1 MKISKNIVPSLYF
14 IAAIL
19 FFLSAIIS
27 KNNIYITI
35 GYTFLCIG
43 FLFTIKK
50 KPSSKNKNKRI

>member
-1 MKISKNIVPSLYF
+1 
-14 IAAIL
+14 L